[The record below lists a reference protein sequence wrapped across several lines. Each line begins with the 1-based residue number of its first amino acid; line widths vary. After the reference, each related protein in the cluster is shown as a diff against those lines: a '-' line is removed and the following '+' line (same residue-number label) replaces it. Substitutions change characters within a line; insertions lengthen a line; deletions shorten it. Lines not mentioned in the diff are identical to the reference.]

1 MRVSARRLLAL
12 CTAAAALCALA
23 APANAAQVV
32 NGTVQP
38 SKLRGQPTIAMFFHP
53 F

>member
-1 MRVSARRLLAL
+1 MRVSARRLIAL
-12 CTAAAALCALA
+12 CTTAAALCALA

-32 NGTVQP
+32 NGSVQP
-38 SKLRGQPTIAMFFHP
+38 SKLRGRPTVAMFFHP

>member
-1 MRVSARRLLAL
+1 MRASARRLLAL
-12 CTAAAALCALA
+12 CTASAALCALA
-23 APANAAQVV
+23 APANAAQIV

-38 SKLRGQPTIAMFFHP
+38 SKLRGRPTVAMFFHP

>member
-1 MRVSARRLLAL
+1 MRASVRRVIAL
-12 CTAAAALCALA
+12 GTAAAALAALA

-38 SKLRGQPTIAMFFHP
+38 SKLRGRPTVAMFFHP